1 MDTRIKSFNDYLTT
15 RFIGTIDYATFRTG
29 DSGIEVRGFYDV
41 IGSKPSLVEKYKFNS
56 FTSHRN
62 PHRLCT
68 GREDKTAHSSWD
80 AVKCYG
86 FKVPIGKIVVS
97 PKNNIFVETKDGDV
111 IELEYIDTDYTH
123 LSKGFSLEQV
133 MEKFEVVKF

>member
-1 MDTRIKSFNDYLTT
+1 MDTRLKAFNSFLEG
-15 RFIGTIDYATFRTG
+15 RLIGAIDYATFRTG

-41 IGSKPSLVEKYKFNS
+41 IGSKVSLVDKYKFNS
-56 FTSHRN
+56 FTSRRI
-62 PHRLCT
+62 PHRLCA
-68 GREDKTAHSSWD
+68 GREDMTAHSTWG

-86 FKVPIGKIVVS
+86 FKIPVGKIVVS
-97 PKNNIFVETKDGDV
+97 PKNNIFVETKDGEV
-111 IELEYIDTDYTH
+111 IELEHIDTDETH